1 MCHFNIKGDIMY
13 LDKFI
18 ESLESVWKGSLFKVE
33 ETKKLNKHAKEYLH
47 RLEKNGLV
55 ERVCWG
61 WYYLP
66 SKVNDPLDFLRKDRG
81 FKVLIKQTASSFWNY
96 DFVHRNVYRIAVE
109 SPSYKK
115 ALEEFGRKK
124 GWIFEV
130 ERHKDLKNDF
140 RYRMIEGLYVETPDS
155 CIVNCIAD
163 WSFLDA
169 FATLYFRSDEIAL
182 ESLKELGRWRRI
194 SKTDV
199 RVWNAV
205 KYGCTLFN
213 KSFKKKIFNVRDTS
227 LRIKEVRD
235 LIEEAVEKVVE
246 FA

>member
-1 MCHFNIKGDIMY
+1 MY
-13 LDKFI
+13 LEEFMEK
-18 ESLESVWKGSLFKVE
+18 LESRWKGSLFTVKNAE
-33 ETKKLNKHAKEYLH
+33 ALHKRAKEYLY
-47 RLEKNGLV
+47 RLERAGLV

-66 SKVNDPLDFLRKDRG
+66 AKTNDPLDFLRKDKG
-81 FKVLIKQTASSFWNY
+81 LKVLIKQTASSFWNY

-109 SPSYKK
+109 DPSYKK
-115 ALEEFGRKK
+115 ALEEFGRRK

-130 ERHKDLKNDF
+130 ERHKDLKNAF
-140 RYRMIEGLYVETPDS
+140 RYRMVDGLYVENPDS
-155 CIVNCIAD
+155 CIVNCVAD

-169 FATLYFRSDEIAL
+169 FATLYFRRDDIAL

-199 RVWNAV
+199 RVWNAI
-205 KYGCTLFN
+205 KYGCALFN
-213 KSFKKKIFNVRDTS
+213 ERFEEKIFNVRKTS
-227 LRIKEVRD
+227 LRRKDVRD
-235 LIEEAVEKVVE
+235 LVEEAVEKVVE

>member
-1 MCHFNIKGDIMY
+1 MY
-13 LDKFI
+13 LERFV
-18 ESLESVWKGSLFKVE
+18 ESLESKWKGSLFKVE
-33 ETKKLNKHAKEYLH
+33 EAKNLNNRAKEYLH
-47 RLEKNGLV
+47 RLEKRGLV
-55 ERVCWG
+55 EKVCWG

-66 SKVNDPLDFLRKDRG
+66 AKVNDPLDFFRKDKG

-109 SPSYKK
+109 NSSYKQ
-115 ALEEFGRKK
+115 ALEEFGRKR

-130 ERHKDLKNDF
+130 EQHEDLKNVF
-140 RYRMIEGLYVETPDS
+140 EYRMIDGLYVETANS
-155 CIVNCIAD
+155 CIVNCVAD

-182 ESLKELGRWRRI
+182 ESLKELGRWKRI

-199 RVWNAV
+199 RVWNAI
-205 KYGCTLFN
+205 KYGCRLFN
-213 KSFKKKIFNVRDTS
+213 ERFKKKIFNVRKTS
-227 LRIKEVRD
+227 LRVKDLRD

>member
-1 MCHFNIKGDIMY
+1 
-13 LDKFI
+13 
-18 ESLESVWKGSLFKVE
+18 
-33 ETKKLNKHAKEYLH
+33 
-47 RLEKNGLV
+47 
-55 ERVCWG
+55 
-61 WYYLP
+61 
-66 SKVNDPLDFLRKDRG
+66 
-81 FKVLIKQTASSFWNY
+81 
-96 DFVHRNVYRIAVE
+96 
-109 SPSYKK
+109 
-115 ALEEFGRKK
+115 
-124 GWIFEV
+124 
-130 ERHKDLKNDF
+130 
-140 RYRMIEGLYVETPDS
+140 MIEGLYVETPDS

-205 KYGCTLFN
+205 KYGCTLLN